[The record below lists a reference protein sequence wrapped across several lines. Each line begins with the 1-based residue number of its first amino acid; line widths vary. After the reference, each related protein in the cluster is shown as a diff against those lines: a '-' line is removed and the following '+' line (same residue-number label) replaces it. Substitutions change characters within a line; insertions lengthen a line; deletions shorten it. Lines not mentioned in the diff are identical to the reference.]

1 MAKTIKPVAAVLT
14 AEKIRNFT
22 RLSEKNRSTLI
33 EGLLTSG
40 KVVAGPYVSG
50 GDAEVTINGIT
61 VVLISTGGTPVIVKV
76 TGTLPHEPKDPRPEW
91 KESVQM
97 LLKDGYT
104 VKRAAT
110 TKGVLLELT
119 DKIDKNL
126 HVTIAAL

>member
-61 VVLISTGGTPVIVKV
+61 VVLVFTGGTPVIIKV
-76 TGTLPHEPKDPRPEW
+76 TGQPPREPKDPRPEW
-91 KESVQM
+91 KEGVQM

>member
-1 MAKTIKPVAAVLT
+1 MAKTIKPEAVILT

-22 RLSEKNRSTLI
+22 RLSERNRDKLI
-33 EGLLTSG
+33 AGLLAG

-61 VVLISTGGTPVIVKV
+61 VVLVFTGGTPVIIKV
-76 TGTLPHEPKDPRPEW
+76 TGQPPREPKDPRPEW
-91 KESVQM
+91 KEGVQM

-110 TKGVLLELT
+110 TKGVLIELT

>member
-1 MAKTIKPVAAVLT
+1 MAKTIKPEAVILT

-22 RLSEKNRSTLI
+22 RLSERNRDKLI
-33 EGLLTSG
+33 AGLLAG
-40 KVVAGPYVSG
+40 KVVAGPFYC
-50 GDAEVTINGIT
+50 GDDDVVTIGNVTI
-61 VVLISTGGTPVIVKV
+61 IIRHTGGSVIIVGV
-76 TGTLPHEPKDPRPEW
+76 TGLPPREPKDPRPEW
-91 KESVQM
+91 KEGVQM

-110 TKGVLLELT
+110 TKGVLIELT